1 MVGTLSISL
10 QCTCSVP
17 VRYTTPCPQCEE
29 DESPTAVQ
37 EFLERVKSSDESE
50 GTMIEDDM
58 REIENL
64 EKQLDQA
71 KRLLQ
76 TIDDKDEQ
84 FPECLKG

>member
-1 MVGTLSISL
+1 MAEKPILNYKET
-10 QCTCSVP
+10 QD
-17 VRYTTPCPQCEE
+17 RKARANEE

-37 EFLERVKSSDESE
+37 EFPERVESSDESE